1 MDVSINPTRSFG
13 PSLVAAMSSIPGTYQ
28 HQQYMFWFG
37 PMIGAAL
44 AAVIYGSSSF
54 FTVLILISFVEYGS
68 LKPNKRDGA
77 GDLDQAVFMSDV
89 ARKKE
94 DQEQFHDD
102 EENVQVAQVH

>member
-1 MDVSINPTRSFG
+1 
-13 PSLVAAMSSIPGTYQ
+13 
-28 HQQYMFWFG
+28 
-37 PMIGAAL
+37 
-44 AAVIYGSSSF
+44 
-54 FTVLILISFVEYGS
+54 LILISFVEYGS